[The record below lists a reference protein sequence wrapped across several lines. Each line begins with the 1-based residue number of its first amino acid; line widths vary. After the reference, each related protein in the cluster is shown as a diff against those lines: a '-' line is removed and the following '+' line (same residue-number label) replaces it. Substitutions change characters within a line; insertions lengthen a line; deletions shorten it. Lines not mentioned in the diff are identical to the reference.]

1 MAGGKATTGWREVTN
16 RHERDGEHGRTASTS
31 PPFYCERHGQKA
43 ECLSVLPLCM
53 RTRVCVCVYD
63 HTRKNEKEERKK
75 RNTVWREGGGRR
87 KGSGGGG
94 GGGAGGGTELSLSAS
109 VREKE
114 RERAKGGEERERERN
129 REREK
134 ERRLAP
140 LTGWPAVE
148 RSSCT
153 LIRAPVVAFI
163 YRRLPLSGA
172 SAAF

>member
-94 GGGAGGGTELSLSAS
+94 GGGAGGGTELSLAAS

-114 RERAKGGEERERERN
+114 RERAKGGEEREREKQRK
-129 REREK
+129 RERE
-134 ERRLAP
+134 EAGTSDWLAGRGTI
-140 LTGWPAVE
+140 LLHTYSCAGSRVYLSAVAVE
-148 RSSCT
+148 WR
-153 LIRAPVVAFI
+153 
-163 YRRLPLSGA
+163 
-172 SAAF
+172 